1 MSASDRDISDE
12 LTDLEM
18 KMLKAVDLAWE
29 DWEEKG
35 GPLPSSL
42 VTLMVQTHTSLMRRA
57 AKLGKDDSIEW
68 GPPEV
73 ALLRL
78 EKVQTMLRKK
88 IEQRARAKGAPHT
101 LD

>member
-1 MSASDRDISDE
+1 MSHERDISDE
-12 LTDLEM
+12 LTDLELR
-18 KMLKAVDLAWE
+18 MLKAVDIGWE
-29 DWEEKG
+29 DWEDKG
-35 GPLPSSL
+35 GPLPGPL
-42 VTLMVQTHTSLMRRA
+42 VSLMIQVHGALMKRA

-78 EKVQTMLRKK
+78 EKIQMMLRRK
-88 IEQRARAKGAPHT
+88 IEQRVRAKGASNS